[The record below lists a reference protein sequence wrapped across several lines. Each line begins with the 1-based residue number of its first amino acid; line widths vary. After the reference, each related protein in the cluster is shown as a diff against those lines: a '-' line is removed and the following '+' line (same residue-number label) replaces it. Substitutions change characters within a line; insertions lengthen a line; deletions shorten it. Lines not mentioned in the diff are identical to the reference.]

1 MTATPGWNFTKFAE
15 GIRALG
21 ISGVP
26 VSGVIP
32 GAVHGTDGEATT
44 NFASV
49 NFLNLQRRA
58 DVMDVL
64 VDATRTYGLGS
75 GGSRIVQGVTPA
87 HIDMERVIA
96 DYLKKDKAISFAT
109 GTVANIGF
117 INAMAST
124 QSFMSGVA
132 MVNRDTV
139 FVFDRDAH
147 WSLWKAAE
155 GLKFGERLFSFRH
168 NSVEG
173 LEEVLQQLA
182 GKRVVVV
189 FESVYSIDGT
199 VAPMHEMVDMC
210 EKYGALSYVDDAN
223 GFLVYGPAHRN
234 FHQEYEGM
242 LRATFIM
249 VSMKKAVGLEGGLIA
264 GPRDAIESFELLSG
278 TGSFTA
284 GMSGPGAAGTAYITR
299 LLTEREP
306 EIVDDY
312 LAKVADFRKKM
323 LDIELPITDTETC
336 FSSVI
341 VGDERKC
348 VELFGAYLQ
357 HGIRVPPYLY
367 PAARRGQ
374 AVLRIIVN
382 AAHTDEQIDDFLEV
396 SKKLMAEGYLSPR
409 SS

>member
-1 MTATPGWNFTKFAE
+1 MPGWNFDKFAQ

-21 ISGVP
+21 INNVP

-32 GAVHGTDGEATT
+32 GALHGTDENAMVT

-49 NFLNLQRRA
+49 NFLNLQRRD
-58 DVMDVL
+58 DVMECL
-64 VDATRTYGLGS
+64 VAATRQYGLGS
-75 GGSRIVQGVTPA
+75 GGTRVIQGITPA
-87 HIDMERVIA
+87 HLDMEQTVA
-96 DYLKKDKAISFAT
+96 AYLKKDAAISFAT

-117 INAMAST
+117 INAMSST
-124 QSFMSGVA
+124 QSFMQGVA
-132 MVNRDTV
+132 MVNRDVV
-139 FVFDRDAH
+139 FVYDRDAH

-155 GLKFGERLFSFRH
+155 GMKFGERIFTFRH
-168 NSVEG
+168 NDVEN
-173 LEEVLQQLA
+173 LEEVLKQLQ

-199 VAPMHEMVDMC
+199 VAPMHEIVDMC
-210 EKYGALSYVDDAN
+210 EKYGALSFADDAN

-242 LRATFIM
+242 LRSSFIM

-264 GPRDAIESFELLSG
+264 GDRDAIESFELLSG

-284 GMSGPGAAGTAYITR
+284 GMLAPAAAGTAYITR
-299 LLTEREP
+299 LLAYEEP
-306 EIVDDY
+306 EIVDNY
-312 LAKVADFRKKM
+312 LSKVADFRKKM

-336 FSSVI
+336 FTSVI

-348 VELFGAYLQ
+348 VELYGKYLE

-382 AAHTDEQIDDFLEV
+382 AGHTDEQIDNFLEV
-396 SKKLMAEGYLSPR
+396 SKKLRNEGYL
-409 SS
+409 

>member
-1 MTATPGWNFTKFAE
+1 MTATPGWNFAKFAD
-15 GIRALG
+15 GIHALG
-21 ISGVP
+21 IDGIP

-32 GAVHGTDGEATT
+32 GAVHGTDELMT

-49 NFLNLQRRA
+49 NFLNLQRRE

-75 GGSRIVQGVTPA
+75 GGSRIVQGVTPP
-87 HIDMERVIA
+87 HIDMERTIA
-96 DYLKKDKAISFAT
+96 DYLTKDAAISFAT

-124 QSFMSGVA
+124 QSFMTGLA

-139 FVFDRDAH
+139 FVYDRDAH

-155 GLKFGERLFSFRH
+155 GLKFGERIFSFRH
-168 NSVEG
+168 NDVES
-173 LEEVLQQLA
+173 LEEVLKQLQ

-199 VAPMHEMVDMC
+199 VAPMHELVDVC
-210 EKYGALSYVDDAN
+210 ERYGAVSYVDDAN
-223 GFLVYGPAHRN
+223 GFLVYGPPHRN
-234 FHQEYEGM
+234 FHQEYAGM
-242 LRATFIM
+242 LRATFLM

-264 GPRDAIESFELLSG
+264 GPREAIESFELLSG

-284 GMSGPGAAGTAYITR
+284 GMSAPAAAGTAYITR
-299 LLTEREP
+299 LLAYQEP
-306 EIVDDY
+306 EIVDNY

-348 VELFGAYLQ
+348 VELFRAYLE

-382 AAHTDEQIDDFLEV
+382 AAHTDEQIDAFLDV
-396 SKKLMAEGYLSPR
+396 SKKLMAQGYLSSRP
-409 SS
+409 

>member
-1 MTATPGWNFTKFAE
+1 MTAMPGWNFDKFAE
-15 GIRALG
+15 GIRAMG
-21 ISGVP
+21 VSKVP

-32 GAVHGTDGEATT
+32 GAVHGTDEMIT

-49 NFLNLQRRA
+49 NFLNLQRRE
-58 DVMDVL
+58 DVMTVL
-64 VDATRTYGLGS
+64 LDAVRQYGLGS
-75 GGSRIVQGVTPA
+75 GGTRVIQGITPA
-87 HIDMERVIA
+87 HVDMEQTVA
-96 DYLKKDKAISFAT
+96 AYLQKEAASSFAT

-124 QSFMSGVA
+124 QSFTPGLA
-132 MVNRDTV
+132 MVNRDVV
-139 FVFDRDAH
+139 FVYDRDAH

-155 GLKFGERLFSFRH
+155 GLKFGERLFSFKH
-168 NSVEG
+168 NSVES
-173 LEEVLQQLA
+173 LEEVLQQLK

-223 GFLVYGPAHRN
+223 GFLVYGPPHRK
-234 FHQEYEGM
+234 FHQEYAGM

-284 GMSGPGAAGTAYITR
+284 GMSGPAAAGTAYITR

-306 EIVDDY
+306 EIVDNY
-312 LAKVADFRKKM
+312 LAKVADFRKQM

-336 FSSVI
+336 FTSVVI
-341 VGDERKC
+341 GDERKC
-348 VELFGAYLQ
+348 VEVYGAYLE

-367 PAARRGQ
+367 PAARRGG

-382 AAHTDEQIDDFLEV
+382 AEHTDSQIEHFLEV
-396 SKKLMAEGYLSPR
+396 SKKLR
-409 SS
+409 SQNLF

>member
-1 MTATPGWNFTKFAE
+1 MTSMPGWNFDKFAE

-21 ISGVP
+21 INNVP
-26 VSGVIP
+26 VSGMIP
-32 GAVHGTDGEATT
+32 GALHGTDELMT

-49 NFLNLQRRA
+49 NFLNLQRRE
-58 DVMDVL
+58 DVMECL
-64 VDATRTYGLGS
+64 VDATRQYGLGS
-75 GGSRIVQGVTPA
+75 GGTRVIQGITPA
-87 HIDMERVIA
+87 HVDMEKTVA
-96 DYLKKDKAISFAT
+96 AYLKKEAAISFAT

-117 INAMAST
+117 INAMSGT
-124 QSFMSGVA
+124 QSFMQGVA
-132 MVNRDTV
+132 MVNRDVV
-139 FVFDRDAH
+139 FVYDRDAH

-155 GLKFGERLFSFRH
+155 GMKFGERLFSFKH
-168 NSVEG
+168 NSVES
-173 LEEVLQQLA
+173 LEEVLKQLQ

-223 GFLVYGPAHRN
+223 GFLVYGPPHRK

-284 GMSGPGAAGTAYITR
+284 GMLAPAAAGTGYITR
-299 LLTEREP
+299 LVAYQEP
-306 EIVDDY
+306 EIVDNY

-336 FSSVI
+336 FTSVV

-348 VELFGAYLQ
+348 VELYGAYLS

-367 PAARRGQ
+367 PAARRGG

-382 AAHTDEQIDDFLEV
+382 AAHTDEQIEHFLEV
-396 SKKLMAEGYLSPR
+396 SQKLRNQGLL
-409 SS
+409 

>member
-1 MTATPGWNFTKFAE
+1 MTSMPGWNFAKFAE

-21 ISGVP
+21 ISGPP
-26 VSGVIP
+26 VSGILP
-32 GAVHGTDGEATT
+32 GAKHGTDELMT

-49 NFLNLQRRA
+49 NFLDLQRRE
-58 DVMDVL
+58 DVMQVL
-64 VDATRTYGLGS
+64 VDATRQYGLGS
-75 GGSRIVQGVTPA
+75 GGSRIVQGVTPP
-87 HIDMERVIA
+87 HIDMEETVA
-96 DYLKKDKAISFAT
+96 AYLGKEAAISFAT

-117 INAMAST
+117 INAMANT
-124 QSFMSGVA
+124 QSFMPGLA

-139 FVFDRDAH
+139 FVYDRDAH

-168 NSVEG
+168 NDVGS
-173 LEEVLQQLA
+173 LEEVLKEQQ

-199 VAPMHEMVDMC
+199 VAPMHEMVDVC
-210 EKYGALSYVDDAN
+210 ERYGALSYIDDAN
-223 GFLVYGPAHRN
+223 GFLVYGPEHRN
-234 FHQEYEGM
+234 FAQEYAGM

-264 GPRDAIESFELLSG
+264 GPRDAIQAFELLSG

-284 GMSGPGAAGTAYITR
+284 GMSAPAAAGASYITR
-299 LLTEREP
+299 LLAEKEP
-306 EIVDDY
+306 EIVDSY
-312 LAKVADFRKKM
+312 LAKVAGFRKKL
-323 LDIELPITDTETC
+323 LDAELPITDTETC
-336 FSSVI
+336 FSSVMI
-341 VGDERKC
+341 GDERKC
-348 VELFGAYLQ
+348 VEVFGAFLE

-382 AAHTDEQIDDFLEV
+382 AAHTDEQIDHLVEV
-396 SKKLMAEGYLSPR
+396 SMKLRAQGLF
-409 SS
+409 

>member
-1 MTATPGWNFTKFAE
+1 MTTATGWNFTKFAE

-21 ISGVP
+21 ITGPP
-26 VSGVIP
+26 VSELIP
-32 GAVHGTDGEATT
+32 GATHGSVDAPVT

-49 NFLNLQRRA
+49 NFLNLQRRD
-58 DVMDVL
+58 DVMEVL
-64 VDATRTYGLGS
+64 VDATRKYGLAS

-87 HIDMERVIA
+87 HIDMERTVA
-96 DYLKKDKAISFAT
+96 DYLGKEAAISFVT

-117 INAMAST
+117 INAMSAT
-124 QSFMSGVA
+124 QSFMSGLAV
-132 MVNRDTV
+132 VNRDTV
-139 FVFDRDAH
+139 FVYDRDAH

-155 GLKFGERLFSFRH
+155 GLTFGERLFSFRH
-168 NSVEG
+168 NSVES
-173 LEEVLQQLA
+173 LEEVLKELQ

-199 VAPMHEMVDMC
+199 VAPMHELVDVC
-210 EKYGALSYVDDAN
+210 ERYGAVSYVDDAN

-234 FHQEYEGM
+234 FAQEYAGM
-242 LRATFIM
+242 LRATFLM
-249 VSMKKAVGLEGGLIA
+249 VSMKKAVGLEGGLVA
-264 GPRDAIESFELLSG
+264 GDRDAIHAFEMLSG

-284 GMSGPGAAGTAYITR
+284 GMPAPAAAGTAYITR
-299 LLTEREP
+299 LVTEREP

-312 LAKVADFRKKM
+312 LAKVADFRQKM

-336 FSSVI
+336 FTSVVI
-341 VGDERKC
+341 GDERKC
-348 VELFGAYLQ
+348 VEVFGAYLE

-382 AAHTDEQIDDFLEV
+382 AEHTEEQIDHFLEV
-396 SKKLMAEGYLSPR
+396 SKRLRDQKLF
-409 SS
+409 